1 MESSPEFLDGARVL
15 QVASLVGLQPTGK
28 TRHYRGIPSSR
39 EALENFAALAI
50 AQYDGKEGFYLFYCD
65 SDWNVMTDT
74 FHDDLAGAIE
84 QANWEYGLVHFYEV
98 APAE

>member
-1 MESSPEFLDGARVL
+1 MERSPEFLDGARVL
-15 QVASLVGLQPTGK
+15 QVASLAGLQATGK

-39 EALENFAALAI
+39 EALKNFAALAI
-50 AQYDGKEGFYLFYCD
+50 AQYDGKDGFYLFYCN

-84 QANWEYGLVHFYEV
+84 QANREYGVVRFDEV
-98 APAE
+98 ALAE